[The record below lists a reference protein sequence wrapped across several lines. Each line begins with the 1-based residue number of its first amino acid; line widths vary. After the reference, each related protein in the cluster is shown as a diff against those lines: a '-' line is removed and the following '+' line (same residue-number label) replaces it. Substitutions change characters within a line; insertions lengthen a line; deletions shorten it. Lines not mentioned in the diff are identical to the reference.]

1 MSKIKVSFSGHDKF
15 DCKIDWIIKG
25 LEAFNE
31 NHNIF
36 EPSELENSITRLGLG
51 VNMIK
56 SLKHWM
62 KSLELIDEK
71 SLAYFGKTIL
81 EYDPYIENI
90 DVLWILH
97 WNLVKNKEKSTLYHR
112 FFNKLYLFRF
122 SKEELLNDIDEWL
135 RENDINLSLNTI
147 KSDIDVFLRMYNNS
161 KENSF
166 GLFKDLNILS
176 DNKGIYSLNTNS
188 TAMINDQVFLY
199 ILIDYLNT
207 FKYENS
213 SVSIDDLQKGEISIQ
228 KSLCMNENSFFI
240 KINNLGKMTNG
251 KLSYSEASGIRQIY
265 IHEKLDSKKI
275 LDEVLK
281 QGKLDV

>member
-1 MSKIKVSFSGHDKF
+1 MSNKVSFSGHDKF
-15 DCKIDWIIKG
+15 DCKIDWIVKG

-62 KSLELIDEK
+62 KNLELIDEK
-71 SLAYFGKTIL
+71 SLTYFGKTIF

-112 FFNKLYLFRF
+112 FFNRLYLFRF

-188 TAMINDQVFLY
+188 TAMINDKVFLY

-281 QGKLDV
+281 

>member
-15 DCKIDWIIKG
+15 DCKIDWIVKG

-62 KSLELIDEK
+62 KNLELIDEK
-71 SLAYFGKTIL
+71 NLTYFGKTIL

>member
-15 DCKIDWIIKG
+15 DCKIDWIVKG
-25 LEAFNE
+25 LEAFHE

-62 KSLELIDEK
+62 KNLELIDEK
-71 SLAYFGKTIL
+71 SLTYFGKTIL

-147 KSDIDVFLRMYNNS
+147 KSDIDVFLKMYNNS

>member
-1 MSKIKVSFSGHDKF
+1 VSKIKVSFSGHDKF